1 MNLKESLNKSVDDMI
16 LAAINQRFE
25 RFIEAK
31 GNPEKILNL
40 LKEIMNDPGVSMAL
54 RNKDEPLQ
62 DHNIESLVRLNRKE
76 KI

>member
-1 MNLKESLNKSVDDMI
+1 MNLKESLNKSVDDMM

-40 LKEIMNDPGVSMAL
+40 FKEIMIDPGVSMAL
-54 RNKDEPLQ
+54 RNQ
-62 DHNIESLVRLNRKE
+62 E
-76 KI
+76 K